1 MSSNTLSPVHE
12 GAAKFGA
19 QEGQERPAAGRHGGP
34 GRRGA
39 VRGVA
44 TADGAAEGVGRAR
57 EVVRQALLHL
67 RRLRRPQQTV
77 TAPRVWKAV
86 PPLHLGAKGEHSRN
100 YTTFARWKK
109 LAVPKW
115 MLPCTEQR
123 LYL

>member
-1 MSSNTLSPVHE
+1 MQNSVRGDRSGRQLAGT
-12 GAAKFGA
+12 A
-19 QEGQERPAAGRHGGP
+19 GQA
-34 GRRGA
+34 GRRGS

-44 TADGAAEGVGRAR
+44 TAGGAAEGVGRAR
-57 EVVRQALLHL
+57 EEVRRALLHH
-67 RRLRRPQQTV
+67 RRRRPQQTV

-86 PPLHLGAKGEHSRN
+86 TPLHLGAKGEHSRN
-100 YTTFARWKK
+100 NTTFARWKK